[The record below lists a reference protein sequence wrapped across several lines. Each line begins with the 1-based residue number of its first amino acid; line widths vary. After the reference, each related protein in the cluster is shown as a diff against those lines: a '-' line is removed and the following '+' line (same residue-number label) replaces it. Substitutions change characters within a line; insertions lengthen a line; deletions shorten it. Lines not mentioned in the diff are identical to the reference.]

1 MWYSRRAAA
10 AFFFYAL
17 GGGEAMNRRRNIWI
31 SLIAALLS
39 ASLVAGLYQL
49 QRIQMEREGTIA
61 VVVPSRFIS
70 AGERLTTD
78 VLTYKHIPESAWEP
92 NMMVDAA
99 EAQGKET
106 VIPLGAGEPILDWKV
121 GSYYLQPKPMESTFQ
136 IPKEYVRSISNGIR
150 AGDKV
155 LLYASGEGTPSR
167 RLFGESIVVASV
179 KSSGNVE
186 IDNMDNPNLMSM
198 ADGDKE
204 KMYASRREANGMIEY
219 LNLNMTE
226 EQWLE
231 LDGLCKDG
239 KLKVVVAY
247 SPESLNVDA
256 VGGEGA
262 GS

>member
-1 MWYSRRAAA
+1 
-10 AFFFYAL
+10 
-17 GGGEAMNRRRNIWI
+17 MNRRRNLWI

-49 QRIQMEREGTIA
+49 QRIQMQREGTVA
-61 VVVPSRFIS
+61 VVVPSRFIGT
-70 AGERLTTD
+70 GERLTTD
-78 VLTYKHIPESAWEP
+78 MLAYKHIPESAWAP
-92 NMMVDAA
+92 NMLVDAA
-99 EAQGKET
+99 AAQGKET

-121 GSYYLQPKPMESTFQ
+121 GSYYLQPKPSESTFQ
-136 IPKEYVRSISNGIR
+136 IPKEYIRSISNGIR

-155 LLYASGEGTPSR
+155 LLYASGEGAPR
-167 RLFGESIVVASV
+167 RLFEESIIVASV

-226 EQWLE
+226 AQWLE

-247 SPESLNVDA
+247 SPDSLNIEVS
-256 VGGEGA
+256 GEETR
-262 GS
+262 S